1 MLYVW
6 NTKIEGVCIGGPMSF
21 SELEQELSAARERE
35 GMNKVCFH
43 RVLHY
48 EGKYCKFIVCSSCG
62 QRWEHTVTYSQNNR
76 QTRYIRIE
84 KEVPPHE

>member
-1 MLYVW
+1 
-6 NTKIEGVCIGGPMSF
+6 MSF